1 MVWVAYSLLSAV
13 SLSVC
18 DSLTKKVSL
27 GFDSYFLLFTRL
39 VFSAP
44 ILLILLF
51 FIDIPNL
58 DRDFYFILVM
68 TCLIQIVADVL
79 YVKSIAGFALSV
91 VSPLLTF
98 TPVFM
103 VFVSYLLLNE
113 VPSMVGLVGILF
125 VVAGSY
131 LLHMKSLK
139 FGILTPIVTILKN
152 KGCIFMLIV
161 AFLYSI
167 TATLGKI
174 LVIKT
179 SPLFISA
186 IYFPLITVLFFP
198 MYLLKSKTKVSELRE
213 NHLTFLCIGI
223 SFSLMTIFHTCAIIL
238 TIAPN
243 MISIKRTSSLF
254 NVLFGFFIFREKD
267 IGSKFIGT
275 AVMIV
280 GSLLIV
286 LF

>member
-27 GFDSYFLLFTRL
+27 GFDAYFLLFTRL

-68 TCLIQIVADVL
+68 TCLIQIVADIL
-79 YVKSIAGFALSV
+79 YVKSITGFALSV
-91 VSPLLTF
+91 VSLLTF

-113 VPSMVGLVGILF
+113 VPSKVGLVGILF

-131 LLHMKSLK
+131 LLHMKSLTY
-139 FGILTPIVTILKN
+139 GILAPIVTILKN

-186 IYFPLITVLFFP
+186 IYFPLITVMFLP
-198 MYLLKSKTKVSELRE
+198 MFTKIKNKSK
-213 NHLTFLCIGI
+213 
-223 SFSLMTIFHTCAIIL
+223 
-238 TIAPN
+238 
-243 MISIKRTSSLF
+243 
-254 NVLFGFFIFREKD
+254 
-267 IGSKFIGT
+267 
-275 AVMIV
+275 
-280 GSLLIV
+280 
-286 LF
+286 

>member
-1 MVWVAYSLLSAV
+1 MFNSN
-13 SLSVC
+13 C
-18 DSLTKKVSL
+18 
-27 GFDSYFLLFTRL
+27 RRC
-39 VFSAP
+39 
-44 ILLILLF
+44 
-51 FIDIPNL
+51 FICKI
-58 DRDFYFILVM
+58 
-68 TCLIQIVADVL
+68 
-79 YVKSIAGFALSV
+79 IAGFAFCCFPIV
-91 VSPLLTF
+91 NIYNCIYGIC
-98 TPVFM
+98 
-103 VFVSYLLLNE
+103 SYLLLNE
-113 VPSMVGLVGILF
+113 VPSMVGFVGILF
-125 VVAGSY
+125 VVAGSMA
-131 LLHMKSLK
+131 HMKSLK